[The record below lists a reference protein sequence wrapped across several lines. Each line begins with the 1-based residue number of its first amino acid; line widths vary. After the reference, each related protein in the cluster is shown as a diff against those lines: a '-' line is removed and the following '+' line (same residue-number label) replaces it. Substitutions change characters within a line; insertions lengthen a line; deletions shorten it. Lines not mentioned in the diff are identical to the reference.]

1 MLITYLKSRS
11 LQLTVTWRFEK
22 REGRDIPCV
31 PCDLSCLSIDG
42 NNDTLLQNEIEIIMA
57 ALSQGYRCEH

>member
-22 REGRDIPCV
+22 REGGDI